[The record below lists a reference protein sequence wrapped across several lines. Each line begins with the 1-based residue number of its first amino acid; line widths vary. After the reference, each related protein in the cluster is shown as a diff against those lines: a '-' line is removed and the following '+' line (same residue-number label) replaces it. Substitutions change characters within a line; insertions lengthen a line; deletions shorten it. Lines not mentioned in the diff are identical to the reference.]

1 MLLLTPEAAMTT
13 STATVPVTV
22 TPEAAARIA
31 ELGFQTQIEQ
41 MIEYARGHLPD
52 VVRIEVVLNERYDM
66 GGEPGVTVEAYGTRP
81 FVPGE
86 TISWD
91 LIGWAVDTF
100 PSEILEHLH
109 VSYLRGGAH
118 AG

>member
-1 MLLLTPEAAMTT
+1 MTT
-13 STATVPVTV
+13 STKPIPVTV

-41 MIEYARGHLPD
+41 MIEHARHLPD

-66 GGEPGVTVEAYGTRP
+66 GGEPGVAVEAYGTRP
-81 FVPGE
+81 FDPND
-86 TISWD
+86 TLTAD
-91 LIGWAVDTF
+91 LGRWEVDTF
-100 PSEILEHLH
+100 PPEVLEHLLLT
-109 VSYLRGGAH
+109 YTRGMPY

>member
-1 MLLLTPEAAMTT
+1 MTT
-13 STATVPVTV
+13 STKSIPVTV

-41 MIEYARGHLPD
+41 MIEHARHLPD

-66 GGEPGVTVEAYGTRP
+66 GGEPGVAIEAYSTRP
-81 FVPGE
+81 FDPSDTLRADVGR
-86 TISWD
+86 
-91 LIGWAVDTF
+91 WAVNTF
-100 PSEILEHLH
+100 PSEVLEHLLLN
-109 VSYLRGGAH
+109 YNRGTPH